1 MSYMNLT
8 LKQVQKM
15 MLEVQ
20 PETVFLRIP
29 EDKRQRI
36 PDEIYRI
43 LTRDGLSFR
52 QMEVLLDIVGRRL
65 RKEYLYNHYSV
76 KKANGR

>member
-15 MLEVQ
+15 MLEDQ

-36 PDEIYRI
+36 PNEIYRI

-65 RKEYLYNHYSV
+65 RKEYLCNHYSV